1 MPAQLDIYGT
11 LIPSLAGLM
20 VIAYLIVSVIRVVLT
35 RIGGYRLVWHRSLFN
50 VALYVLILGALVAIT
65 QKLPT

>member
-1 MPAQLDIYGT
+1 
-11 LIPSLAGLM
+11 M
-20 VIAYLIVSVIRVVLT
+20 VIAYLIVSVIRVILT
-35 RIGGYRLVWHRSLFN
+35 RVGGYRLVWHRSLFN